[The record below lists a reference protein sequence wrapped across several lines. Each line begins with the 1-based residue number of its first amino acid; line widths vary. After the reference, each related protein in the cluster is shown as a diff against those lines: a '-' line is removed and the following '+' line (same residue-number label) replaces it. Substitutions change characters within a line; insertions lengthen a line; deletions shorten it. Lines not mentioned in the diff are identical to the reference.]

1 MYVDTNGKEIS
12 DSVVTEGR
20 VTTPYKTYSKEIS
33 KYRLLEVIGNEN
45 GLYNEDG
52 IVVTYVYEIVPNT
65 GVSVSNV
72 SILLPILSLLSFMSL
87 VLLRKRM
94 FS

>member
-20 VTTPYKTYSKEIS
+20 VTTPYKTNSKEIS

-87 VLLRKRM
+87 VLLRKRL